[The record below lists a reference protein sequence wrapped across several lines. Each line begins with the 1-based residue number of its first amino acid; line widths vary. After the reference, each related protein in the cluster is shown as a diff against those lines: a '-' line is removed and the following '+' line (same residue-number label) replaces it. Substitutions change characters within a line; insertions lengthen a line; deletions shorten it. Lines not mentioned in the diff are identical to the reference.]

1 MAANNINRILV
12 LLLMTISSST
22 RAFSAPQPAV
32 TAKSD
37 LVVVG
42 CGVLGTSLCK
52 QLLSHP
58 DFASRTVT
66 AITKSTGRHDAI
78 RSQVLG
84 GGDDDNGSVKDGDER
99 FQLMTMDDALSQY
112 AGHSFKGVIFCAPP
126 LGIRRLSLCREG

>member
-1 MAANNINRILV
+1 MAASNINRILT
-12 LLLMTISSST
+12 LLLMTISSPT

-42 CGVLGTSLCK
+42 CGVLGISLCK

-58 DFASRTVT
+58 NFASRTVT
-66 AITKSTGRHDAI
+66 AITKSTGRHEAI
-78 RSQVLG
+78 LSQVLG
-84 GGDDDNGSVKDGDER
+84 GNDNSSVKDGDKR

-112 AGHSFKGVIFCAPP
+112 AGNSFKDVIFCAPP
-126 LGIRRLSLCREG
+126 LGI

>member
-66 AITKSTGRHDAI
+66 AITKSTGRHEAI
-78 RSQVLG
+78 LSQVLG
-84 GGDDDNGSVKDGDER
+84 GNDNSSVKDGDKR

-112 AGHSFKGVIFCAPP
+112 AGNSFKDVIFCAPP
-126 LGIRRLSLCREG
+126 LGI